1 MSRPGTRRERGHGEM
16 RWCVRVVRIA
26 PGSRSLLASLPFRL
40 TLTWP
45 YEHQTG
51 RTEDPMS
58 SDRLINRRFEYNGHH
73 CTVADYD
80 GGKRLAIVMDDQP
93 HVVYS
98 VNIDLSDR

>member
-1 MSRPGTRRERGHGEM
+1 
-16 RWCVRVVRIA
+16 
-26 PGSRSLLASLPFRL
+26 
-40 TLTWP
+40 
-45 YEHQTG
+45 
-51 RTEDPMS
+51 MS

-98 VNIDLSDR
+98 VNIDLGDRNIGRQLDLYLADGHYYAWPARGRGKPPALRTPDAMVEPSKDL